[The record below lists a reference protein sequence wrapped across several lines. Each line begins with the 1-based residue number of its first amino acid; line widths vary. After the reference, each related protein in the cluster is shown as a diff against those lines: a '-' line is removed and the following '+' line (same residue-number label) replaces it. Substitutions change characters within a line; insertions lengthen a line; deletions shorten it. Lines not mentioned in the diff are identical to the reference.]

1 MYQLEETN
9 APILTSERTLE
20 IVLDAI
26 KTLVPFELAVVLSL
40 ERDNRLQVR
49 WAQGPLYTPRLRDF
63 SISLDERPDLQ
74 RVIEKGVVQL
84 FSDDVPDP
92 ILEKDTY
99 EGILDLPEGHSCMVA
114 PLHVQGKPLGLL
126 TLDHRRCNMFTP
138 EVVKTTET
146 LSRLISLALAQSMAT
161 NTLLS
166 EREALVY
173 ERNTLLSELP
183 TDKAALI
190 GQSPAWREII
200 DRVRM
205 VAPTDLPVLIEGET
219 GTGKEQVARA
229 IHALSGRAHRPFV
242 ALNCSALVSSLA
254 ESELFGHERGAFTGA
269 ISRRRGRFELA
280 NNGSLFL
287 DEVGDMPLEIQPK
300 LLRAIQEKSFERVG
314 GEETIYSDA
323 RVICATH
330 RNLEQLVQEGR
341 FREDLYYRLNV
352 FPIQLP
358 PLRERGDDIFLLAD
372 YFLKNLAKRFGKEQF
387 YLTPAA
393 KKFLKTYKWPG
404 NVRELQNTLERATI
418 LSRGDVIDEQHLA
431 IGTGN
436 RRRRRLKTPAEIRDD
451 EFPSLDDVIRQHI
464 YQALERSNGRIYG
477 PQGAAALLGLKPTTL
492 QSKMRKLGISRPARA
507 QNSG

>member
-418 LSRGDVIDEQHLA
+418 LSRGEVIDEQHLA